1 MTTRRFVVGIS
12 GASGAPYAHRLL
24 QVLEEGR
31 DAWNV
36 EAHLV
41 FSKPGRMVYQDET
54 GHDPR
59 SWSFPTWGSMDMTAP
74 FASGSAKYDGMVIIP
89 CSAGTLGRVA
99 NGTSMNL
106 LSRAAEVMLKERRQL
121 IMVMRESPYSLIHLR
136 NMVAITEAGGTILPA
151 SPSFY
156 SNPADRTQLLDT
168 VVMRVLDHMG
178 LDSELIPRW
187 AGRKAGGLQ

>member
-1 MTTRRFVVGIS
+1 MTKRRIVVGVS
-12 GASGAPYAHRLL
+12 GASGSPYAHRLL
-24 QVLEEGR
+24 EVLDQGR
-31 DAWNV
+31 DEWNV

-59 SWSFPTWGSMDMTAP
+59 DWDFPVWGPMDMTAP

-99 NGTSMNL
+99 HGTSMNL

-121 IMVMRESPYSLIHLR
+121 IMVMRESPYSLIHLK

-156 SNPADRTQLLDT
+156 SNPKDRTQLLDT
-168 VVMRVLDHMG
+168 VVMRVLDHLG
-178 LDSELIPRW
+178 LDSDLIPRW
-187 AGRKAGGLQ
+187 AGRKAGGLS

>member
-1 MTTRRFVVGIS
+1 
-12 GASGAPYAHRLL
+12 
-24 QVLEEGR
+24 
-31 DAWNV
+31 
-36 EAHLV
+36 
-41 FSKPGRMVYQDET
+41 MVYQDET

-121 IMVMRESPYSLIHLR
+121 IMVMRESPY
-136 NMVAITEAGGTILPA
+136 
-151 SPSFY
+151 
-156 SNPADRTQLLDT
+156 
-168 VVMRVLDHMG
+168 
-178 LDSELIPRW
+178 
-187 AGRKAGGLQ
+187 